1 MAGSWWAIGL
11 RSAAAIL
18 FAIVVLWLPPQ
29 AVAPLVF
36 LFAAYL
42 IADGAFAI
50 LAGMRAPR
58 WGSRWPMLILE
69 GSVNLQR
76 RQRSSSGSRLPPS
89 RWFRSPPRGCHQWRA
104 AACGGTQTFRERGS
118 LDPRGGRGRVGRLGC
133 FGGDPRRQRHA
144 DDGTVA
150 GGLCADLW
158 RDPRGPRRPLATRDN
173 APQLGAP
180 PAARDGVN
188 RSELCPAPASRMGK
202 LDPMLQGWHGRCVR
216 PPRCDT
222 ICGPP
227 GR

>member
-69 GSVNLQR
+69 GSVNLAAAAAVLVWQSVAAVALVPIATAWAVISGGLLLAAAHR
-76 RQRSSSGSRLPPS
+76 LSGSEG
-89 RWFRSPPRGCHQWRA
+89 RWILVVAGVVSAGWGALVAILGASDTRTMGLWLVGYALIF
-104 AACGGTQTFRERGS
+104 GGT
-118 LDPRGGRGRVGRLGC
+118 LVALAGRW
-133 FGGDPRRQRHA
+133 RR
-144 DDGTVA
+144 
-150 GGLCADLW
+150 
-158 RDPRGPRRPLATRDN
+158 ATT
-173 APQLGAP
+173 PQLGAP
-180 PAARDGVN
+180 PRARDGVN